1 MSPSPQQPGTG
12 DSPGSKRRVFYT
24 DDFSDPQSGWP
35 VGRLEEGVTLSY
47 EGGTYRIFLP
57 ERDTLGYA
65 YLEAIFDD
73 FELEV
78 EIARLRGAKDSEL
91 GVQCRVNEAGGYGFW
106 MTGEGTYGIYKIY
119 YAQTEDGDDEVISLF
134 EGAGA
139 DLKTGA
145 AFNQM
150 RAVCAGSA
158 LRLYLNGE
166 KLVETVDA
174 DFQRGVIGLL
184 AAAGEADSRGNLE
197 VRFKNLVVREP

>member
-1 MSPSPQQPGTG
+1 
-12 DSPGSKRRVFYT
+12 
-24 DDFSDPQSGWP
+24 
-35 VGRLEEGVTLSY
+35 
-47 EGGTYRIFLP
+47 
-57 ERDTLGYA
+57 
-65 YLEAIFDD
+65 
-73 FELEV
+73 
-78 EIARLRGAKDSEL
+78 
-91 GVQCRVNEAGGYGFW
+91 